1 MTSPS
6 IPTKREQGT
15 KPTIVP
21 NEAGEWIWARRPTP
35 EQDAAWVKSQHE
47 WRDRALSHAKQ
58 SSKLSVQ
65 YFRMAADYFMA
76 ADITDI
82 DRASYYAAE
91 GRRLRRKAREY
102 LREAR
107 NRNV

>member
-1 MTSPS
+1 MTLPVPLPTPS
-6 IPTKREQGT
+6 LSKRKG
-15 KPTIVP
+15 
-21 NEAGEWIWARRPTP
+21 EAAGKWTCDADGNWSRRPTP
-35 EQDAAWVKSQHE
+35 AQDAAWIASMHQF
-47 WRDRALSHAKQ
+47 RDAALSHAKQ

-65 YFRMAADYFMA
+65 YFRWAGEDYDCVSAA
-76 ADITDI
+76 
-82 DRASYYAAE
+82 RYAAE